1 MTLTIEVNSSSSPV
15 IATSLQVLVDALT
28 VVIEARL
35 VMFVLSEP
43 KDVVVPKFCIEG
55 LLAGEELVV

>member
-1 MTLTIEVNSSSSPV
+1 
-15 IATSLQVLVDALT
+15 VLVDALT

-35 VMFVLSEP
+35 AMFVLSEP